1 MKTFIA
7 SSLFITGIAISSFAA
22 AQASVGQMA
31 PSFEVA
37 DASGKT
43 VSLAQY
49 KGKYVVLEWF
59 SPDCP
64 FVGKHYSSGNMQSTQ
79 KYAVDKGVVWLAVNT
94 SHETSTKET
103 AGLAEWMASKKGA
116 PSATLIDSGGKMGR
130 AYGAR
135 TTPHMYLIDPAGKL
149 AYAGAIDSKP
159 TANPADI
166 KTATNYVIQAIDESL
181 AGKPVSQPVTRPYGC
196 SVKYNWT
203 GLW

>member
-7 SSLFITGIAISSFAA
+7 SSLFVTGIAISSFAA

-31 PSFEVA
+31 PSFEVVDGA
-37 DASGKT
+37 GKT
-43 VSLAQY
+43 VSLSQF

-64 FVGKHYSSGNMQSTQ
+64 FVGKHYSSGNMQATQ
-79 KYAVDKGVVWLAVNT
+79 KYAVEKGVIWLAVNT
-94 SHETSTKET
+94 AHEASAKEA
-103 AGLAEWMASKKGA
+103 AGLAEWMASKKA
-116 PSATLIDSGGKMGR
+116 IPSATLIDSGGNMGR

-149 AYAGAIDSKP
+149 VYAGAIDSKP

-166 KTATNYVIQAIDESL
+166 KTATNYIIQAIDESL
-181 AGKPVSQPVTRPYGC
+181 AGKPVSQAVTRSYGC
-196 SVKYNWT
+196 SVKYSWT
-203 GLW
+203 KLW